1 MINHKFYH
9 PTPIATSDQLT
20 APVTTYS
27 PRWAIG
33 NQQSKQES
41 WKVVEEGGGGLI
53 DHRIN
58 WKLVLIHKCL
68 PRILPEKTGFDV
80 AASLEKMANMK
91 RK

>member
-1 MINHKFYH
+1 MK
-9 PTPIATSDQLT
+9 S
-20 APVTTYS
+20 
-27 PRWAIG
+27 G
-33 NQQSKQES
+33 GGG
-41 WKVVEEGGGGLI
+41 GGGGLI